1 MVKVLL
7 GWEQKEI
14 LDLLGKMIGIG
25 QSEAMTTVIMEY
37 AKVIQQRM
45 RRFNGHGKL
54 VEKTWLSGA
63 DKRLSV
69 SANQRQITQKN
80 VH

>member
-1 MVKVLL
+1 VVKVLL

-14 LDLLGKMIGIG
+14 LDLLSKMLGIS
-25 QSEAMTTVIMEY
+25 QSEATGTVFMEY

-54 VEKTWLSGA
+54 VEKVWLSGA
-63 DKRLSV
+63 DKSLSV
-69 SANQRQITQKN
+69 LANQR
-80 VH
+80 